1 LLINNQLVIER
12 EVCSIK
18 LEEVFGSYFASSDIL
33 GQAAKPKLAILVLA
47 RWYQKLVLCFF
58 FIYIYIYI
66 DTLARWYQKHVL
78 W

>member
-1 LLINNQLVIER
+1 VIER

-33 GQAAKPKLAILVLA
+33 GQAAEPKLAILVLA
-47 RWYQKLVLCFF
+47 RWYQKPVLC

-66 DTLARWYQKHVL
+66 
-78 W
+78 

>member
-1 LLINNQLVIER
+1 MLINNQLVIER

>member
-1 LLINNQLVIER
+1 MLINNQMVIER

-47 RWYQKLVLCFF
+47 RWYQKLVLCFLY
-58 FIYIYIYI
+58 IYIYIYRH
-66 DTLARWYQKHVL
+66 TC
-78 W
+78 

>member
-1 LLINNQLVIER
+1 MLINNQLVIER

-58 FIYIYIYI
+58 IYIYIYI